1 MSDRAAI
8 LGALRALLPTGP
20 ALPRE
25 PSSPFGAL
33 IDVHAAE
40 LALVTSRAE
49 RLLEEADPR
58 ATQELFEEWERLAG
72 LPDDCQ
78 PIERFRRDS
87 LAWWFDGTGTL
98 RQAAAG
104 ELRRPPLGRPSG
116 PPLIEPRRIN
126 LVRNPRAEGA
136 AVGSPGTA
144 PTFWAFGG
152 GGGASVQIVGLGTDL
167 GVPYV
172 DFRITG
178 PAGAGRFAVVQ
189 FESSTST
196 PAAPGEI
203 FAASHYVALRQV
215 VSGGIGLHQAA
226 IAEFTAGGAYL
237 GETRTTAPPPSAAL
251 ARAVHV
257 AAVANAS
264 AARVQSTFVCELST
278 AATDV
283 TIRLALPQLERGAS
297 ASSPI
302 LPAIGTPIS
311 TVREADEYSVAGI
324 AERRARVLARLT
336 QRPGQSR
343 AFFIGL
349 AASLGATPAT
359 ITEYRQ
365 TDVEAGCETPLLGED
380 WVHAW
385 QMNLPGSAAVS
396 LADCEDGCEL
406 PLAQRSSSSIEC
418 VLRDF
423 APAHTTLL
431 FAYA

>member
-8 LGALRALLPTGP
+8 LGALRALLPTGA

-104 ELRRPPLGRPSG
+104 ELRRPPLGRPSD

-152 GGGASVQIVGLGTDL
+152 GGGASVQIVGVGSDR

-172 DFRITG
+172 DFRLTG
-178 PAGAGRFAVVQ
+178 PAGSGRFALVQ
-189 FESSTST
+189 FETATST
-196 PAAPGEI
+196 PVTPGDVLAGSYYAALVAV
-203 FAASHYVALRQV
+203 AA
-215 VSGGIGLHQAA
+215 GGIDIHQ
-226 IAEFTAGGAYL
+226 IGFSEFTAGGTYL
-237 GETRTTAPPPSAAL
+237 GETRSTVPLPSAAWQ
-251 ARAVHV
+251 RPVHV
-257 AAVANAS
+257 NPIANAG
-264 AARVQSTFVCELST
+264 AQRVLLQLTVGLST

-283 TIRLALPQLERGAS
+283 TIRLALPQLERGGS

-406 PLAQRSSSSIEC
+406 PLAQWSSSSIEC